1 MTRAFFFVMKLLKL
15 VFFFQIVLGPLIFQS
30 QKSYSRI
37 EAEVTIKE
45 IDSTSRITTG
55 KMNYDKNLGSMYY
68 SIKYPSREVI
78 VYTDTMIY
86 KLSEGKV
93 MQNQKST
100 NGLKFNI
107 FNLVLNS
114 QMEYYGLNSS
124 SYELI
129 KTKKDKDQIITTWEP
144 KFKNKKYR
152 SGKIIMSQKNKLIFG
167 LVSFHPDGSIISKQ
181 FFEDYIN
188 VDGLMIPSK
197 ITQIAL
203 FKEKPEYKITT
214 YKNIKVNNFEDSK
227 YYSSEFY
234 FSN

>member
-1 MTRAFFFVMKLLKL
+1 MKLLKL
-15 VFFFQIVLGPLIFQS
+15 VFFFLIVSGPLIFLS

-55 KMNYDKNLGSMYY
+55 KMNYDKNLGAMYY

-129 KTKKDKDQIITTWEP
+129 KTKKAS
-144 KFKNKKYR
+144 R
-152 SGKIIMSQKNKLIFG
+152 
-167 LVSFHPDGSIISKQ
+167 
-181 FFEDYIN
+181 
-188 VDGLMIPSK
+188 
-197 ITQIAL
+197 
-203 FKEKPEYKITT
+203 
-214 YKNIKVNNFEDSK
+214 
-227 YYSSEFY
+227 
-234 FSN
+234 